1 MKSAGS
7 EAAMLTARPSV
18 RFLAPGAGSIRGMW
32 RHTLAEGCAR
42 EKVIADFA
50 IKSSNGAYFACDV
63 IQING
68 GAAGSGAGDLC
79 ADAGPVSAPWA
90 SSPAAA
96 ARPLP

>member
-1 MKSAGS
+1 
-7 EAAMLTARPSV
+7 
-18 RFLAPGAGSIRGMW
+18 MW

-68 GAAGSGAGDLC
+68 GATGAIGSTTVMT
-79 ADAGPVSAPWA
+79 PVPEPETYALMLGRSRRHGLR
-90 SSPAAA
+90 
-96 ARPLP
+96 RPPPPQGRCLII

>member
-1 MKSAGS
+1 
-7 EAAMLTARPSV
+7 
-18 RFLAPGAGSIRGMW
+18 MW